1 MRSCLKLNMVTIMKR
16 SLTTTAFLAACI
28 LFSSFSVNAA
38 VVDFEDTGG
47 SSLAYRGLSFN
58 DQGLTFTV
66 ATGEFQ
72 YTVDG
77 SQTPPPAEGVN
88 NGTNFYIASPQTNIT
103 ATDGSAFSLNQIDLG
118 LSLFT
123 FPMQDAVLTGFFSN
137 GSSFSTT
144 VSLNDTSFQTFVL
157 AGFNDITRLNV
168 ALDTGY
174 VAIDNIYVTQ
184 ANTNVP
190 EPGTTAILSIGL
202 FGLLASRRRL
212 AKDTNV

>member
-1 MRSCLKLNMVTIMKR
+1 MVTLMKK

-28 LFSSFSVNAA
+28 LFSSFSANAA
-38 VVDFEDTGG
+38 VVNFEDTGG
-47 SSLAYRGLSFN
+47 SSLAYRGLSFA

-77 SQTPPPAEGVN
+77 NETPLPAEGVN

-123 FPMQDAVLTGFFSN
+123 FPTQDAVLTGFFSN

-144 VSLNDTSFQTFVL
+144 VSLNDTSFQTFLL
-157 AGFNDITRLNV
+157 AGFDDITRLNV
-168 ALDTGY
+168 ALANGY
-174 VAIDNIYVTQ
+174 VAIDNINFTQ
-184 ANTNVP
+184 NNANVP
-190 EPGTTAILSIGL
+190 EPGTVALFGLGL
-202 FGLLASRRRL
+202 FGFLASRRRL
-212 AKDTNV
+212 AKNMKV